1 MRRLVPAIVAAL
13 TLLPACFG
21 PDPNLTETGKGKP
34 VITAEFPET
43 ASGGAIETATLT
55 IENPGPGDMSSVV
68 VAFVTVGV
76 AAASGP
82 LPNDLV
88 PITTSADNPAVVSI
102 TPEPRSVSD
111 DGVVYVFD
119 GLEEGETM
127 EIAFRIR
134 VPTEPGPAAS
144 SVSVYAG
151 DEADRI
157 RGLRIQTTVTG

>member
-1 MRRLVPAIVAAL
+1 MRRLCLTVAAAL
-13 TLLPACFG
+13 ALLPACFG

-43 ASGGAIETATLT
+43 AASGAIETATLT
-55 IENPGPGDMSSVV
+55 VENPGPADMSSVV

-88 PITTSADNPAVVSI
+88 PITTSGDNPAVVSI

-119 GLEEGETM
+119 GLAEGDSM

-134 VPTEPGPAAS
+134 IPAEPGPAAS

-157 RGLRIQTTVTG
+157 RGLRIETTVTG